1 MSVIYKA
8 LSTIDAAEGV
18 HHAYPGGVDPA
29 AARRGAAG
37 RGGKLLLAAAVLL
50 GLGGAAAI
58 VAEPGLV
65 LLRTDVSAGTAERG
79 VPVADAVTTVQSQPE
94 TRAVTS
100 KSSPADSGNAIAVS
114 TSSTSEPDPVV
125 ATPAAMRDMPVADE
139 KVIAD
144 SAPEALEPEP
154 TEDDPES
161 STQAAFVFEPASAG
175 HASRRP
181 AVSEAFEVS
190 AASETVGE
198 SWPARDASAPAA
210 ERVAAAPAA
219 RQIVTRAPASRAVSN
234 PPVSVER
241 NTRREFAPLNQD
253 HTRRVRMLNANLQR
267 ALKTRDPVEI
277 DRILGE
283 LETLV
288 GPDSSYMLKMRAF
301 TQLTLGGDTEHAMNL
316 LREVLVRDPGDEDAV
331 LNMAVAEIG
340 IGEVAEARARLE
352 ALAVAHPGDERIDKL
367 LRSVQ

>member
-50 GLGGAAAI
+50 GLGGAATI
-58 VAEPGLV
+58 VAEPGL
-65 LLRTDVSAGTAERG
+65 LLSRSDVSAGTAQRP
-79 VPVADAVTTVQSQPE
+79 VPAPATSVQPE
-94 TRAVTS
+94 PETLAVTS
-100 KSSPADSGNAIAVS
+100 KSSPVDSSSAIAVS
-114 TSSTSEPDPVV
+114 APSTSGPDPVP
-125 ATPAAMRDMPVADE
+125 ATRSAASELPAADE
-139 KVIAD
+139 EVVAD
-144 SAPEALEPEP
+144 SAPEALEPDA
-154 TEDDPES
+154 TEDDPKS
-161 STQAAFVFEPASAG
+161 SIQAAFVFEPATAG

-181 AVSEAFEVS
+181 AVSEAPDDS
-190 AASETVGE
+190 AASETAGE
-198 SWPARDASAPAA
+198 PRQIREAPTTAA
-210 ERVAAAPAA
+210 KHVAAAPDA
-219 RQIVTRAPASRAVSN
+219 RQIVTRAPASRAASD

-241 NTRREFAPLNQD
+241 TTRREFAPVNQD

-267 ALKTRDPVEI
+267 ALKTRNSSEI

-340 IGEVAEARARLE
+340 IGEVAEARTRLE
-352 ALAVAHPGDERIDKL
+352 ALAVAHPGDKRIDKL
-367 LRSVQ
+367 LRSIQ

>member
-18 HHAYPGGVDPA
+18 QQAYPGGVDPT

-65 LLRTDVSAGTAERG
+65 LSRTEVSAGTAQPQ
-79 VPVADAVTTVQSQPE
+79 VPAAAATVQPEPE

-100 KSSPADSGNAIAVS
+100 KSSPPDGSSAIAVS
-114 TSSTSEPDPVV
+114 ASSTSGPDPVPAPRT
-125 ATPAAMRDMPVADE
+125 ATSEIPAADHEV
-139 KVIAD
+139 VAD
-144 SAPEALEPEP
+144 SAPEALEPDQ

-161 STQAAFVFEPASAG
+161 SIQAAFVFEPARGG
-175 HASRRP
+175 HATRRP
-181 AVSEAFEVS
+181 AVSEAPEDS
-190 AASETVGE
+190 AASETAGE
-198 SWPARDASAPAA
+198 PRPGRSAPATA
-210 ERVAAAPAA
+210 DGHVAAAPAA
-219 RQIVTRAPASRAVSN
+219 RQVVTRSPVSD
-234 PPVSVER
+234 PPVAVER
-241 NTRREFAPLNQD
+241 TTRREFAPVNQD

-267 ALKTRDPVEI
+267 ALKTRDSVEI

-283 LETLV
+283 MESLV

-340 IGEVAEARARLE
+340 IGEVAEARARLQ
-352 ALAVAHPGDERIDKL
+352 ALAVAHPGDKRIDKL
-367 LRSVQ
+367 LRSIQ